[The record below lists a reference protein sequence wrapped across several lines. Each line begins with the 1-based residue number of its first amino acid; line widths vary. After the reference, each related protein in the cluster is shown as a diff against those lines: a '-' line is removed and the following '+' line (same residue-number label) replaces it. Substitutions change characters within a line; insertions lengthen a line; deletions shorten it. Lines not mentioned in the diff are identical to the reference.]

1 MLRGGETKRHP
12 FRYDG
17 CRVGAQDGGRKGSVL
32 DPVERLSE
40 ILFGLIMAMTFT
52 GSIHA
57 ANVGEPEEVRAV
69 LVGAIG
75 CNIAWGIVDAVMYVM
90 TTLVARSRAL
100 RALHALRGAR
110 TRDEAVHVLTD
121 ALPES
126 VARRMSASDF
136 ESLHAWILGL
146 PRERVRMLTARDLRG
161 ALGVFLLVSIS
172 TFPVVVPFL
181 VVSDSL
187 LALRLSHGVAL
198 AMLFLIGW
206 TFGKYA
212 GMSALKMG
220 ISMLG
225 IGVVLAGVAIALG
238 G

>member
-1 MLRGGETKRHP
+1 M
-12 FRYDG
+12 
-17 CRVGAQDGGRKGSVL
+17 L

-52 GSIHA
+52 GSIHS
-57 ANVGEPEEVRAV
+57 ANVGDQDEVHAV

-90 TTLVARSRAL
+90 TTLVTRNRVLRAL
-100 RALHALRGAR
+100 RALRGAK
-110 TRDEAVHVLTD
+110 THEEATKVLTG

-126 VARRMSASDF
+126 VARRMSAADF
-136 ESLHAWILGL
+136 ESLHGWILGL
-146 PRERVRMLTARDLRG
+146 PKERVRTLTARDLRG

-181 VVSDSL
+181 VVSDPV

-198 AMLFLIGW
+198 GMLFLIGW

-212 GMSALKMG
+212 GMSAPKMG